1 MSTAYPR
8 KNAEGYSDPT
18 AYEAVQKILREER
31 RRTKSL
37 PQSNKPRKKKHTT
50 LSKEA
55 MSCSKP

>member
-8 KNAEGYSDPT
+8 RNAEGYSDPT
-18 AYEAVQKILREER
+18 AYAAISKILHEER

-50 LSKEA
+50 LSREA
-55 MSCSKP
+55 MLCSKP